1 MAGDVIVHF
10 VVVVIVNEHNISKKV
25 LKSTIQQFNITEN
38 TPLLTP
44 SPPPRK
50 KHLDQ
55 DHKGRIKI

>member
-44 SPPPRK
+44 SPPPEK
-50 KHLDQ
+50 N
-55 DHKGRIKI
+55 I